1 MAETFRQRVIRADGR
16 AFNIVQHRAHLT
28 YCYTGCCCGIT
39 ERGYAAVPVDVYTE
53 EWLSRKIRQHVH
65 LTRGGCLGPCALA
78 NVVSLVFDGRS
89 VWFHSVNSPWQVRQ
103 IYDYIDAMLAADRFL
118 QPPSDLSEFIFNYY
132 DWDVR
137 KTGDMLPASL
147 LSKTPPEANG
157 AIMLLSHADTDLLTL
172 MRAYEL
178 LPAELRVSAF
188 SLNALRNEDQLAVLI
203 NGEMSKARVIIVR
216 CHGPLSCI
224 PGFDRLRH
232 ACIERGQSLVLVS
245 GCGEN
250 GSEFSE
256 TINIPA
262 DIMQSAGEYLSL
274 GGVQNFAELFR
285 FLSDRIMLTGH
296 GYAPPTPMP
305 EHGIYLANTED
316 ATVNATVQD
325 WHRQADPAR
334 ATVAVLFYRAH
345 WMSGNTAFIDTLA
358 QALSDKGVNAL
369 CVFTSSLKAREDGRP
384 AVFKLIEGRADV
396 LVTTLSFALG
406 EVNTGSVTQPGES
419 MLSFERLG
427 IPVVQAI
434 ACQVPQGA
442 WEGSRRGLNAV
453 DTAVN
458 VAIPE
463 FDGRIISVPFSF
475 KERSRNGGESLYA
488 VNEDRAAR
496 VAGIASR
503 LAALRR
509 TSNKDRRIAF
519 VLTNSAAKASQVG
532 GAVGLDTP
540 ASLLTTLHAMRARH
554 YSITALP
561 ETPDELM
568 HDLLGRGTYDNN
580 HPLDPAQAMRFS
592 RAAYCKIYAEFPARP
607 SRRMQDFWGQPQ
619 DHGPSIKPAKKTD
632 KKLLPTIAGKVVSI
646 DAEEPWG
653 DDRDYLFAAMDLGN
667 AMIALQP
674 PRGYGIDPDA
684 IYHTPD
690 LPPTHHYAA
699 FYRWLATPQ
708 IDGGWG
714 ADAIVHMGK
723 HGTLEWL
730 PGKGIGLSG
739 ECFPDLL
746 LGDMP
751 LVYPFI
757 INDPGEG
764 SQSKRRAHAVIIDHL
779 TPPMTSAETY
789 GPLAELNQLVNE
801 YYAVEKLDPLKV
813 PYLQQQIWQLVEK
826 TNLKADL
833 DLKTMMTRE
842 RGDHSH
848 EWDDTLTP
856 EGIPAQ
862 LATMNGNEV
871 AHLIEDLDGY
881 LCELGMAQIR
891 DGLHILGQ
899 VPSMPEMLR
908 SLTRL
913 ANAPAPS
920 LQASLA
926 SAFGFDLTEL
936 LERPG
941 ERLEASRE
949 LLSRACHTRAD
960 VLEILDRAALD
971 LYTMLES
978 FGFRSKL
985 IGEVERAVL
994 GLEYADITAALSFAC
1009 DELVPK
1015 LEQSGGEIENLLDAL
1030 EGKYI
1035 PAGPAGAPTR
1045 GMAHIL
1051 PTGRNFYAVD
1061 PRALPSQ
1068 AAWRVGQQLAREAVA
1083 RFHKEEGKYP
1093 EMMGLS
1099 VWGTSQMRTHGD
1111 DIAQAFA
1118 LLGVKPTWN
1127 AQSRRLEGVEVIP
1140 LEQLG
1145 RPRVDVTLRIS
1156 GFFRDAFPHLIDTF
1170 DQAISMV
1177 VELDEP
1183 LDQNF
1188 PRKHYLAELETKKD
1202 MPVHEAEAEARYRIF
1217 GSKPGSYGAGI
1228 LPLIETGDWKDDHDF
1243 AKAFL
1248 AWGGYAYG
1256 KGADGVDAQSI
1267 FAERLK
1273 SIEVALHNQ
1282 DNREHDIFDSDDY
1295 FQFHGGMIASIRA
1308 LTGAQPKAYFGDSS
1322 RPESAQVRDLREEAL
1337 RVYRSRVI
1345 NPKWIESI
1353 KRHGYKG
1360 GLELAATV
1368 DYIFG
1373 FDATAQIAP
1382 DFVYEGLAEHYALD
1396 ADMREFLGAANPWA
1410 LNAIA
1415 ERLLEAA
1422 KRELWENPAPEI
1434 LDALRSVLLES
1445 ELLLETQGEK
1455 VPMRTPEQIPEAV
1468 R

>member
-1 MAETFRQRVIRADGR
+1 MPDSFRQRVIRADGR

-53 EWLSRKIRQHVH
+53 EWLGRKIRNHVH

-89 VWFHSVNSPWQVRQ
+89 IWFHSVNSPWQVRQ
-103 IYDYIDAMLAADRFL
+103 IFDYIDAMLAADRFL
-118 QPPSDLSEFIFNYY
+118 QPAAELSEFVFNYY

-137 KTGDMLPASL
+137 KPSEIVPASTL
-147 LSKTPPEANG
+147 ANSASDAG
-157 AIMLLSHADTDLLTL
+157 DAIMLLSHADTDLLTL
-172 MRAYEL
+172 MKASEL
-178 LPAELRVSAF
+178 LPDELRVSGF
-188 SLNALRNEDQLAVLI
+188 SLNALRNEEQLHVLI
-203 NGEMSKARVIIVR
+203 NGEMGKARVIIVR

-224 PGFDRLRH
+224 PGFDRLRT

-250 GSEFSE
+250 SSEFSE
-256 TINIPA
+256 TINVPA
-262 DIMQSAGEYLSL
+262 DVTQSAAGYLAL

-285 FLSDRIMLTGH
+285 YLSDRLMLTGY

-305 EHGIYLANTED
+305 EHGIYLPDTDPATIED
-316 ATVNATVQD
+316 
-325 WHRQADPAR
+325 WERQADPLR
-334 ATVAVLFYRAH
+334 PTVAVLFYRAH
-345 WMSGNTAFIDTLA
+345 RMSGNTGFIDTIA
-358 QALSDKGVNAL
+358 QALEAKGVNSL
-369 CVFTSSLKAREDGRP
+369 CIFTSSLKAKEDGRP
-384 AVFKLIEGRADV
+384 AALKFVEGRADV
-396 LVTTLSFALG
+396 LITTLSFALG
-406 EVNTGSVTQPGES
+406 EVNTGSVTVPGQAIS
-419 MLSFERLG
+419 AIERLG

-434 ACQVPQGA
+434 ACQMPQGA

-463 FDGRIISVPFSF
+463 FDGRIVSVPFSF
-475 KERSRNGGESLYA
+475 KERGTNGAESLYVA
-488 VNEDRAAR
+488 HEERAAR

-503 LAALRR
+503 LAGLRR
-509 TSNKDRRIAF
+509 KANRDRRIAF

-532 GAVGLDTP
+532 GAVGLDSP
-540 ASLLTTLHAMRARH
+540 ASLHTTLHAMRARR
-554 YSITALP
+554 YTIAELP
-561 ETPDELM
+561 ETSDELM
-568 HDLLGRGTYDNN
+568 QDLLGRGTYDNN
-580 HPLDPAQAMRFS
+580 YPLDPARAMRFS
-592 RAAYCKIYAEFPARP
+592 RAAYRKLYSDFPARP
-607 SRRMQDFWGQPQ
+607 ARRMQDFWGQPQ
-619 DHGPSIKPAKKTD
+619 DHGPSVKPLQKTD

-646 DAEEPWG
+646 AEEEPWG
-653 DDRDYLFAAMDLGN
+653 DDRDYLFAALDLGN
-667 AMIALQP
+667 AIIALQP

-690 LPPTHHYAA
+690 LPPTHHYTA
-699 FYRWLATPQ
+699 FYRWLGTPQ
-708 IDGGWG
+708 SEGGWG

-730 PGKGIGLSG
+730 PGKGVGLSG

-764 SQSKRRAHAVIIDHL
+764 SQSKRRAHAVIVDHL
-779 TPPMTSAETY
+779 TPSMTSAETY

-801 YYAVEKLDPLKV
+801 YYAVEKLDPVKL
-813 PYLQQQIWQLVEK
+813 PYLQQQIWQLVER

-848 EWDDTLTP
+848 EWDDALTP
-856 EGIPAQ
+856 EGIPTT
-862 LATMNGNEV
+862 LASLNGNEV

-891 DGLHILGQ
+891 TGLHVLGQ
-899 VPSMPEMLR
+899 MPPLPEMLR

-913 ANAPAPS
+913 ANAGAPS

-926 SAFGFDLTEL
+926 TAFGFDLTVLLDKPGARFELSQEL
-936 LERPG
+936 LGQP
-941 ERLEASRE
+941 
-949 LLSRACHTRAD
+949 CHTRAD
-960 VLEILDRAALD
+960 ALEILDRAALD
-971 LYTMLES
+971 LYTMLETL
-978 FGFRSKL
+978 GFRTAV
-985 IGEVERAVL
+985 IPEVQRAILRLESAEISSVL
-994 GLEYADITAALSFAC
+994 TFAC

-1015 LEQSGGEIENLLDAL
+1015 LEQTGDEVEHLLDAL
-1030 EGKYI
+1030 EGRYV

-1068 AAWRVGQQLAREAVA
+1068 AAWRVGMQLAHEAVA

-1118 LLGVKPTWN
+1118 LLGVKPIWN
-1127 AQSRRLEGVEVIP
+1127 PQSRRLEGVEVIP
-1140 LEQLG
+1140 IERLG

-1170 DQAISMV
+1170 DQAISML

-1188 PRKHYLAELETKKD
+1188 PRKHYLAELDAKKD
-1202 MPVHEAEAEARYRIF
+1202 LPLHEAESQARYRIF

-1228 LPLIETGDWKDDHDF
+1228 LPLIESGNWQDDDDF
-1243 AKAFL
+1243 ARAFL

-1256 KGADGVDAQSI
+1256 KGADGVDAQPI
-1267 FAERLK
+1267 FAARLK

-1322 RPESAQVRDLREEAL
+1322 RPDAAQVRDLREEAL
-1337 RVYRSRVI
+1337 RVYRSRVV

-1353 KRHGYKG
+1353 QRHGYKG

-1382 DFVYEGLAEHYALD
+1382 DFVYEGLAEHYALNP
-1396 ADMREFLGAANPWA
+1396 DMREFLGAANPWA

-1422 KRELWENPAPEI
+1422 KREMWENPSAET
-1434 LDALRSVLLES
+1434 LDALRGVLLDS
-1445 ELLLETQGEK
+1445 EALLEAQGERK
-1455 VPMRTPEQIPEAV
+1455 REVIL
-1468 R
+1468 

>member
-1 MAETFRQRVIRADGR
+1 MAESFRQRVIRADGR

-39 ERGYAAVPVDVYTE
+39 ERGYAAVPVDTYTQ
-53 EWLSRKIRQHVH
+53 EWLGRKIRNHVH

-89 VWFHSVNSPWQVRQ
+89 IWFHSVNSAWQVRQ
-103 IYDYIDAMLAADRFL
+103 IFDYIDAMLAADRFL
-118 QPPSDLSEFIFNYY
+118 EPTSELSEFVFNYY

-137 KTGDMLPASL
+137 KPTDLISSASL
-147 LSKTPPEANG
+147 APVAPDTLG

-172 MRAYEL
+172 IKASEL
-178 LPAELRVSAF
+178 LPAVLRVSAF
-188 SLNALRNEDQLAVLI
+188 SLNALRTADQLSVLI
-203 NGEMSKARVIIVR
+203 HGEMSKARVIIVR

-224 PGFDRLRH
+224 PGYERLRT
-232 ACIERGQSLVLVS
+232 ACLERGQSLVLVS

-250 GSEFSE
+250 TSEFAE

-262 DIMQSAGEYLSL
+262 DVQQSAATYLAL
-274 GGVQNFAELFR
+274 GGVHNFAELFR
-285 FLSDRIMLTGH
+285 FLSDRLMLTGF
-296 GYAPPTPMP
+296 GYAPPTPTP
-305 EHGIYLANTED
+305 EHGIYLPGSES
-316 ATVNATVQD
+316 ATDLASITD
-325 WHRQADPAR
+325 WERQADLSR
-334 ATVAVLFYRAH
+334 STVAILFYRAH
-345 WMSGNTAFIDTLA
+345 RMSGNTAFIDTLA
-358 QALSDKGVNAL
+358 QALEAKGVNPL
-369 CVFTSSLKAREDGRP
+369 CIFTSSLKAKQDGLP
-384 AVFKLIEGRADV
+384 AAFKFFAGRADV
-396 LVTTLSFALG
+396 LINTLSFALG
-406 EVNTGSVTQPGES
+406 EVNTGSITDPGEGIS
-419 MLSFERLG
+419 SFEQLG

-434 ACQVPQGA
+434 ACQMPQGA

-463 FDGRIISVPFSF
+463 FDGRIISVPVSF
-475 KERSRNGGESLYA
+475 KERSNESKSRSNDGLYIA
-488 VNEDRAAR
+488 NEDRAAR

-503 LAALRR
+503 LAALRHIP
-509 TSNKDRRIAF
+509 NQNRRIAF

-540 ASLLTTLHAMRARH
+540 ASLLTTLHAMRARR
-554 YSITALP
+554 YTIPQLP
-561 ETPDELM
+561 ATSDELM
-568 HDLLGRGTYDNN
+568 QDLLSRGTYDSNY
-580 HPLDPAQAMRFS
+580 PLEPARAQRFA
-592 RAAYCKIYAEFPARP
+592 RAAYRRIYSDFPARP
-607 SRRMQDFWGQPQ
+607 ARRMADFWGEPQ
-619 DHGPSIKPAKKTD
+619 DLGPSLKPAKKTD
-632 KKLLPTIAGKVVSI
+632 KKLLPTIGGKIVSI
-646 DAEEPWG
+646 DVEEPWG
-653 DDRDYLFAAMDLGN
+653 DQRDYLFAAMELGN
-667 AMIALQP
+667 ALIALQP

-708 IDGGWG
+708 SAGGWG

-746 LGDMP
+746 LGDLP
-751 LVYPFI
+751 IVYPFI

-764 SQSKRRAHAVIIDHL
+764 SQAKRRAHAVIIDHL

-789 GPLAELNQLVNE
+789 GALAELNQLVNE
-801 YYAVEKLDPLKV
+801 YYAVEKLDPVKL
-813 PYLQQQIWQLVEK
+813 PFLQQQIWQLVES

-833 DLKTMMTRE
+833 DIKTMLTRE

-862 LATMNGNEV
+862 LASMNGNEV

-899 VPSMPEMLR
+899 MPPLPEMLR

-926 SAFGFDLTEL
+926 SAFGFDLTQL
-936 LERPG
+936 LDKPG
-941 ERLEASRE
+941 ERLDQSRD
-949 LLSRACHTRAD
+949 LLGQPCHTRAD
-960 VLEILDRAALD
+960 ALEILDRAALD

-978 FGFRSKL
+978 LGFRTNV
-985 IGEVERAVL
+985 IAEVQHAIL
-994 GLEYADITAALSFAC
+994 GLESPGITSALTFAC
-1009 DELVPK
+1009 CELVPK
-1015 LEQSGGEIENLLDAL
+1015 LEQSGDEIEHLLDAL
-1030 EGKYI
+1030 EGRYV

-1068 AAWRVGQQLAREAVA
+1068 AAWRVGQQLAREAIA
-1083 RFHKEEGKYP
+1083 RFHAEEGKYP

-1118 LLGVKPTWN
+1118 LLGVRPVWN
-1127 AQSRRLEGVEVIP
+1127 PQSRRLEGVEVIP
-1140 LEQLG
+1140 LDQLG
-1145 RPRVDVTLRIS
+1145 RPRIDVTLRIS

-1170 DQAISMV
+1170 DQAISLV

-1188 PRKHYLAELETKKD
+1188 PRKHFLAELEAKGD
-1202 MPVHEAEAEARYRIF
+1202 MPQHEAEAQARYRIF
-1217 GSKPGSYGAGI
+1217 GSRPGSYGAGI
-1228 LPLIETGDWKDDHDF
+1228 LPLIETGNWKGDDDF
-1243 AKAFL
+1243 ARAFL
-1248 AWGGYAYG
+1248 AWGGYAYA
-1256 KGADGVDAQSI
+1256 KGVDGVDAQPI

-1273 SIEVALHNQ
+1273 SIQVAVHNQ

-1308 LTGAQPKAYFGDSS
+1308 LTGIQPKAYFGDSS

-1382 DFVYEGLAEHYALD
+1382 DFIYQGLAEHYALD
-1396 ADMREFLGAANPWA
+1396 PAMREFLAAANPWA

-1415 ERLLEAA
+1415 KRLLEAA
-1422 KRELWENPAPEI
+1422 KRELWEHPAPDI
-1434 LDALRSVLLES
+1434 LDALRGVLLEA
-1445 ELLLETQGEK
+1445 ELHLEAQGEIQGE
-1455 VPMRTPEQIPEAV
+1455 VAR
-1468 R
+1468 

>member
-1 MAETFRQRVIRADGR
+1 VAESFRQRVLRADGR

-39 ERGYAAVPVDVYTE
+39 ERGYAAVPVDVYTQ
-53 EWLSRKIRQHVH
+53 EWLDRKIRNHVH
-65 LTRGGCLGPCALA
+65 LTKGGCLGPCALA

-89 VWFHSVNSPWQVRQ
+89 IWFHSVNSPWQVRQ
-103 IYDYIDAMLAADRFL
+103 IFEYIDAMLAADRFL
-118 QPPSDLSEFIFNYY
+118 QPPSDLSEFVFNYY

-137 KTGDMLPASL
+137 KPSEPVSTSELVKLAPD
-147 LSKTPPEANG
+147 ANG

-172 MRAYEL
+172 IKASEQ
-178 LPAELRVSAF
+178 LPEALRVSGF
-188 SLNALRNEDQLAVLI
+188 SLNALRNEEQLSVLI
-203 NGEMSKARVIIVR
+203 NGEMRKARVIVVR

-224 PGFDRLRH
+224 PGFDRLRA
-232 ACIERGQSLVLVS
+232 ACMERGQSLVLVS

-250 GSEFSE
+250 SSEFSE
-256 TINIPA
+256 TINVPA
-262 DIMQSAGEYLSL
+262 DVMQSADAYLTL

-285 FLSDRIMLTGH
+285 LLSDRLMLTGY

-305 EHGIYLANTED
+305 EHGIYLPEVEG
-316 ATVNATVQD
+316 ATLAD
-325 WHRQADPAR
+325 WKRQADLSRP
-334 ATVAVLFYRAH
+334 TVAVLFYRAH
-345 WMSGNTAFIDTLA
+345 RMSGNTGFIDCLA
-358 QALSDKGVNAL
+358 QALEAKGVNAL
-369 CVFTSSLKAREDGRP
+369 CIFTSSLKAKENGQP
-384 AVFKLIEGRADV
+384 AAFQFMEGRADV
-396 LVTTLSFALG
+396 LITTLSFALG
-406 EVNTGSVTQPGES
+406 DVNTGSVTQPAEALS
-419 MLSFERLG
+419 SFERLG

-434 ACQVPQGA
+434 ACQMPQGA

-463 FDGRIISVPFSF
+463 FDGRIIAVPVSF
-475 KERSRNGGESLYA
+475 KERGNHGAESLYIA
-488 VNEDRAAR
+488 NEDRAAR
-496 VAGIASR
+496 VAGIACR

-509 TSNKDRRIAF
+509 KQNCERRVAF
-519 VLTNSAAKASQVG
+519 VLTNSAAKAAQVG

-540 ASLLTTLHAMRARH
+540 ASLLTTLQAMRSRRYTIA
-554 YSITALP
+554 SLP
-561 ETPDELM
+561 ETADQLM
-568 HDLLGRGTYDNN
+568 RDLLDRGTYDTNY
-580 HPLDPAQAMRFS
+580 PLDPARAMRFS
-592 RAAYCKIYAEFPARP
+592 RASYQKIFSEFPARP
-607 SRRMQDFWGQPQ
+607 ARRMQDFWGQPQ
-619 DHGPSIKPAKKTD
+619 PSGPSVKPAKKTD
-632 KKLLPTIAGKVVSI
+632 KKLLPTVGGKIISI
-646 DAEEPWG
+646 EEEEPWG
-653 DDRDYLFAAMDLGN
+653 DERDYLFAAMDLGN

-690 LPPTHHYAA
+690 LPPTHHYTA

-708 IDGGWG
+708 AEGGWG

-730 PGKGIGLSG
+730 PGKGVGLSG

-746 LGDMP
+746 LGDIP
-751 LVYPFI
+751 LIYPFI

-764 SQSKRRAHAVIIDHL
+764 SQSKRRAHAVIVDHL

-801 YYAVEKLDPLKV
+801 YYAVEKLDPLKL
-813 PYLQQQIWQLVEK
+813 PYLQQQIWQLVES

-833 DLKTMMTRE
+833 NLKTMMTRE

-856 EGIPAQ
+856 EGIPTQ
-862 LATMNGNEV
+862 LATMTGNEV

-891 DGLHILGQ
+891 DGLHILGHM
-899 VPSMPEMLR
+899 PPLPEMLR

-913 ANAPAPS
+913 ANGGAPS

-926 SAFGFDLTEL
+926 AAFRFDLTEL
-936 LERPG
+936 LDKPG
-941 ERLEASRE
+941 ERLEPWRE
-949 LLSRACHTRAD
+949 LLGRPCHSRADA
-960 VLEILDRAALD
+960 LEIFDRAALD
-971 LYTMLES
+971 LYTMLETL
-978 FGFRSKL
+978 GFRSSL
-985 IGEVERAVL
+985 VSEVQRAVL
-994 GLEYADITAALSFAC
+994 GLDSAQISAALTFAC
-1009 DELVPK
+1009 EHLVPN
-1015 LEQSGGEIENLLDAL
+1015 LERSGEEIAHLLDAL
-1030 EGKYI
+1030 EGKYV

-1068 AAWRVGQQLAREAVA
+1068 AAWRVGQQLAREAIA
-1083 RFHKEEGKYP
+1083 RFHKEEGRYP

-1118 LLGVKPTWN
+1118 LLGVQPLWN
-1127 AQSRRLEGVEVIP
+1127 AQSRRLEGVKVIP

-1156 GFFRDAFPHLIDTF
+1156 GFFRDAFPHIINSF
-1170 DQAISMV
+1170 DQAVSMV
-1177 VELDEP
+1177 VELDEA
-1183 LDQNF
+1183 LEQNF
-1188 PRKHYLAELETKKD
+1188 PRKHYLAELALRKD
-1202 MPVHEAEAEARYRIF
+1202 LPTHEAEQQARYRIF
-1217 GSKPGSYGAGI
+1217 GSKPGSYGAGL
-1228 LPLIETGDWKDDHDF
+1228 LPLIESGSWQGDNDL
-1243 AKAFL
+1243 ARAFL

-1256 KGADGVDAQSI
+1256 KGADGVEAQPI

-1308 LTGAQPKAYFGDSS
+1308 LTGAQPKAYFGDTS
-1322 RPESAQVRDLREEAL
+1322 RPDSAQVRDLREEAL
-1337 RVYRSRVI
+1337 RVYRSRVV

-1368 DYIFG
+1368 DYIFA

-1382 DFVYEGLAEHYALD
+1382 DFVYQGLAEQYALD
-1396 ADMREFLGAANPWA
+1396 PSMREFLGASNPWA
-1410 LNAIA
+1410 LQAIA
-1415 ERLLEAA
+1415 QRLLEAA
-1422 KRELWENPAPEI
+1422 KRELWENVAPET
-1434 LDALRSVLLES
+1434 LDALRGVLLQADTML
-1445 ELLLETQGEK
+1445 ELQGEQK
-1455 VPMRTPEQIPEAV
+1455 REAV
-1468 R
+1468 S

>member
-1 MAETFRQRVIRADGR
+1 MTESFRQRVIRADGR

-39 ERGYAAVPVDVYTE
+39 ERGYAAVPVDIYTE
-53 EWLSRKIRQHVH
+53 EWLSRKIRNHVH

-103 IYDYIDAMLAADRFL
+103 IYDYIDAMLVADRFL
-118 QPPSDLSEFIFNYY
+118 QPPAELSEFVFNYY

-137 KTGDMLPASL
+137 KQSELVPASSL
-147 LSKTPPEANG
+147 AKTDTQVNG

-172 MRAYEL
+172 MKAAEA
-178 LPAELRVSAF
+178 LPEELRVSAF
-188 SLNALRNEDQLAVLI
+188 SLNALRNEDQLSVLI
-203 NGEMSKARVIIVR
+203 HGEMAKARVIIVR

-224 PGFDRLRH
+224 PGFDRLRT
-232 ACIERGQSLVLVS
+232 ACIERGHSLVLIS

-250 GSEFSE
+250 TSEFSE

-262 DIMQSAGEYLSL
+262 DVMQSAAAYLAL
-274 GGVQNFAELFR
+274 GGVQNFGELLR
-285 FLSDRIMLTGH
+285 FLSDRIMLTGY
-296 GYAPPTPMP
+296 GYAPPMTMP
-305 EHGIYLANTED
+305 EHGIYLPETEV
-316 ATVNATVQD
+316 ATMRD
-325 WHRQADPAR
+325 WIQQSKPAR
-334 ATVAVLFYRAH
+334 PTVAVLFYRAH
-345 WMSGNTAFIDTLA
+345 RMSGNTAFIDALA
-358 QALSDKGVNAL
+358 RALEDKGANAL
-369 CVFTSSLKAREDGRP
+369 CIFTSSLKAKEDGRP
-384 AVFKLIEGRADV
+384 AAFKLLEGIADV
-396 LVTTLSFALG
+396 LITTLSFALG
-406 EVNTGSVTQPGES
+406 EVNTGATTHTGES

-434 ACQVPQGA
+434 ACQMPQGA

-463 FDGRIISVPFSF
+463 FDGRIISVPISF
-475 KERSRNGGESLYA
+475 KERANKAGESLYA
-488 VNEDRAAR
+488 VNEDRTAR
-496 VAGIASR
+496 VAGIATR
-503 LAALRR
+503 LAALRKKA
-509 TSNKDRRIAF
+509 NKDRRIAF

-540 ASLLTTLHAMRARH
+540 ASLLTLLNAMRARR
-554 YSITALP
+554 YSIDALP
-561 ETPDELM
+561 ETSDALIQ
-568 HDLLGRGTYDNN
+568 DLLSRGSYDTNY
-580 HPLDPAQAMRFS
+580 PLDPARAMRFS
-592 RAAYCKIYAEFPARP
+592 RAAYCKIYADFPTRP
-607 SRRMQDFWGQPQ
+607 ARRMQDFWGQPQ
-619 DHGPSIKPAKKTD
+619 DRGPSIKPAKKTD
-632 KKLLPTIAGKVVSI
+632 KKLLPTIAGKVISI
-646 DAEEPWG
+646 EAEEPWG
-653 DDRDYLFAAMDLGN
+653 DEHDYLFAAMDLGN

-690 LPPTHHYAA
+690 LPPTHHYTA

-708 IDGGWG
+708 TEGGWG
-714 ADAIVHMGK
+714 ADAIVHLGK

-813 PYLQQQIWQLVEK
+813 PYLQQQIWQLVEQ

-833 DLKTMMTRE
+833 NLKTMMTRE

-856 EGIPAQ
+856 EGIPTQ
-862 LATMNGNEV
+862 LASMSGNEV

-899 VPSMPEMLR
+899 MPPLPEMLR

-913 ANAPAPS
+913 ANARAPS

-926 SAFGFDLTEL
+926 IAFGFDLTEL
-936 LERPG
+936 LESPG
-941 ERLEASRE
+941 ERFDISTE
-949 LLSRACHTRAD
+949 LLGQACHTRAD
-960 VLEILDRAALD
+960 ALEILDRAALD

-978 FGFRSKL
+978 FGFRSAC
-985 IGEVERAVL
+985 ISEVERAVL
-994 GLEYADITAALSFAC
+994 GLESGDITASLSFAC
-1009 DELVPK
+1009 EELVPK
-1015 LEQSGGEIENLLDAL
+1015 LEQSSDEIEHLMDAL
-1030 EGKYI
+1030 EGGYV

-1068 AAWRVGQQLAREAVA
+1068 AAWKVGQQLAREAVA
-1083 RFHKEEGKYP
+1083 RFQAEEGKYP

-1099 VWGTSQMRTHGD
+1099 VWGTSQMRTQGD

-1118 LLGVKPTWN
+1118 LLGVRPSWN

-1140 LEQLG
+1140 LEKLG
-1145 RPRVDVTLRIS
+1145 RPRIDVTLRIS

-1170 DQAISMV
+1170 DEAISML

-1183 LDQNF
+1183 IDQNF
-1188 PRKHYLAELETKKD
+1188 PRKHYLAELEAKKD

-1228 LPLIETGDWKDDHDF
+1228 LPLIETRNWKDDNDF
-1243 AKAFL
+1243 ARAFL
-1248 AWGGYAYG
+1248 SWGGYAYG
-1256 KGADGVDAQSI
+1256 KGADGVDAQNTFS
-1267 FAERLK
+1267 ERLK

-1308 LTGAQPKAYFGDSS
+1308 LTGTEPKAYFGDSS

-1373 FDATAQIAP
+1373 FDATARIAP

-1396 ADMREFLGAANPWA
+1396 HKMREFLGASNPWA

-1422 KRELWENPAPEI
+1422 KRELWENPAQET
-1434 LDALRSVLLES
+1434 LNALRGVLLET
-1445 ELLLETQGEK
+1445 EAILEAQGEK
-1455 VPMRTPEQIPEAV
+1455 TLERKPEAV
-1468 R
+1468 L